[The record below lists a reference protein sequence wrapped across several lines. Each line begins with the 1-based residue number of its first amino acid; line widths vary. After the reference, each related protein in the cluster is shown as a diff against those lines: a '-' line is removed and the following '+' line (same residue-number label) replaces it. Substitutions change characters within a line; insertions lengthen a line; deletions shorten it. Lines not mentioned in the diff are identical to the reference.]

1 MATSTRGGGE
11 PIANRELRVPAERG
25 GPAVL
30 LVDDD
35 LGFLRELSTLLSAHV
50 GPVRSARTPLEAL
63 HALETE
69 EIDVVLCDLQLVGS
83 DGLHLLELIR
93 AEWPTVARVLLTG
106 FGDRLRG
113 RHTSPAAQAV
123 IGKPCDTSSLVTLLL
138 ALPPRTR
145 APSALRPR
153 RATGA
158 PMSWTTIRRSTG
170 EVHVVM
176 VGELN
181 EQSDLR
187 GIHRLPDP
195 LVLDLTGVR
204 AINSAGMHQ
213 LARLL
218 EDRSVAAEG
227 CSAAVVKL
235 LNVLPAL
242 RRRIEVR
249 SVVAPLECDRC
260 RLTWSVVVE
269 IRPDRPPIIPE
280 VPCPECPGAMTL
292 AEPWEHYFGFL
303 VEGRE

>member
-1 MATSTRGGGE
+1 MATATRRTLD
-11 PIANRELRVPAERG
+11 PIATRETPLRAEPG

-35 LGFLRELSTLLSAHV
+35 LTFLRDLSALLTAHV
-50 GPVRSARTPLEAL
+50 GSVHSARTPLEAL
-63 HALETE
+63 HALETADV
-69 EIDVVLCDLQLVGS
+69 DVVVCDLQLADS

-113 RHTSPAAQAV
+113 RQTSPAAQAV
-123 IGKPCDTSSLVTLLL
+123 ICKPCDASSLVTLLR
-138 ALPPRTR
+138 ALPLRNRAAGQPARTSG
-145 APSALRPR
+145 AAL
-153 RATGA
+153 
-158 PMSWTTIRRSTG
+158 SWTTIRRSTG
-170 EVHVVM
+170 EVCVVL

-187 GIHRLPDP
+187 GISRLPDP

-218 EDRSVAAEG
+218 EDRPVVAEG
-227 CSAAVVKL
+227 CSSAVVKI

-242 RRRIEVR
+242 CRRIQVR

-260 RLTWSVVVE
+260 RLKWSIVVE
-269 IRPDRPPIIPE
+269 IGHERPPIVPD

-292 AEPWEHYFGFL
+292 AEPPEHYFGFL
-303 VEGRE
+303 LAEGRA